1 VTPIAQSQ
9 IAVPKTAQ
17 ELARLIQRR
26 DELRDQ
32 LEELT
37 EQRSE
42 LASHVSRIGASEPA
56 VVRAGPVSRLQAAD
70 ERITKLSRDLQVA
83 DDAILEAKSKG
94 VTGDGDNH
102 TEVYVNAPTPPSLPT
117 PIIFGDNFGTH
128 QPSWRDR
135 ALDSLQVNG
144 PITLL
149 SVLLVGAVIYWRLSR
164 SMKNQINRLQAT
176 QTGALMQLQQSLDS
190 VAVEIERVS
199 ENQRFVTK
207 LVGEKQPAERR

>member
-1 VTPIAQSQ
+1 MAPIAQSQ

-17 ELARLIQRR
+17 ELGRLVGRR

-32 LEELT
+32 LEEVS
-37 EQRSE
+37 EQRAE
-42 LASHVSRIGASEPA
+42 LANHVSRIGPNEPA
-56 VVRAGPVSRLQAAD
+56 VVRAGPIARLQAAD
-70 ERITKLSRDLQVA
+70 ERIVRLTRELQVA

-94 VTGDGDNH
+94 VSGEAHEPG
-102 TEVYVNAPTPPSLPT
+102 VYVGPPPPPSLPT
-117 PIIFGDNFGTH
+117 PIIFGPDFGTH
-128 QPSWRDR
+128 QPTWRER
-135 ALDSLQVNG
+135 ALDSLQVTG

-149 SVLLVGAVIYWRLSR
+149 SVLLVGAMIYWRLSR
-164 SMKNQINRLQAT
+164 SMRNQINRLQAT

-207 LVGEKQPAERR
+207 LVGEKQPVERR

>member
-17 ELARLIQRR
+17 ELARLIERR

-32 LEELT
+32 LEEAN
-37 EQRSE
+37 EQRAE
-42 LASHVSRIGASEPA
+42 LAGNVSRIGPSEPA
-56 VVRAGPVSRLQAAD
+56 VRAGPLARLQAAD
-70 ERITKLSRDLQVA
+70 ERIVKLSRDLQLA

-94 VTGDGDNH
+94 VTAQGENH
-102 TEVYVNAPTPPSLPT
+102 TEVYVGAPTPPGFPN
-117 PIIFGDNFGTH
+117 PIIFGPDFGTH
-128 QPSWRDR
+128 QPTWRER
-135 ALDSLQVNG
+135 ALDSLQVTG

-149 SVLLVGAVIYWRLSR
+149 SVLLVGAMIYWRLSR
-164 SMKNQINRLQAT
+164 SMRNQINRLQAT

>member
-1 VTPIAQSQ
+1 MVPIAQSQ

-17 ELARLIQRR
+17 ELSRLIGRR

-32 LEELT
+32 LEEAT
-37 EQRSE
+37 EQRAE
-42 LASHVSRIGASEPA
+42 LANNVSRIGPSEPA
-56 VVRAGPVSRLQAAD
+56 VRAGPLARLQAAD
-70 ERITKLSRDLQVA
+70 ERIVKLTRDLQLA

-94 VTGDGDNH
+94 VTSDGETH
-102 TEVYVNAPTPPSLPT
+102 EVYVTPPAPPVWGMGPVT
-117 PIIFGDNFGTH
+117 FGDTH
-128 QPSWRDR
+128 QPTWRER
-135 ALDSLQVNG
+135 ALDSLQVTG

-164 SMKNQINRLQAT
+164 AMKNQINRLQAT

-207 LVGEKQPAERR
+207 LVGEKQPVERR